1 MKNNEEKNKVIRR
14 IEELC
19 KKNDITVYR
28 LSINSAIPYTT
39 LNNMIRND
47 TLPTIPTIEKICKG
61 FNITMAQFFQSEEI
75 YDSLTLEQKEL
86 LEIWDTLNS
95 NQKNRAK
102 DYLKGLS
109 DQ

>member
-1 MKNNEEKNKVIRR
+1 MNNNEEKNKVIRR
-14 IEELC
+14 IQELC
-19 KKNDITVYR
+19 KINDITVYR
-28 LSINSAIPYTT
+28 LSINSRIPNTT
-39 LNNMIRND
+39 LNNMIRNN

-75 YDSLTLEQKEL
+75 YDSLTMEQKEI

-95 NQKNRAK
+95 NQKIRAK
-102 DYLKGLS
+102 EYLRGLS